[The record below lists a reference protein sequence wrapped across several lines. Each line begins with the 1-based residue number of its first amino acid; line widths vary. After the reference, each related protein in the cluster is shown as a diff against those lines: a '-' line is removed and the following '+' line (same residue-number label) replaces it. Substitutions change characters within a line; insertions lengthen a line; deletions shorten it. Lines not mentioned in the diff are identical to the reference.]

1 MIVAAPGAFGGVRAP
16 PHAIAHTTTG
26 LNTKRVMVPWR
37 EFDARVTDVK
47 LVSVARARQVSTP
60 PCLHAPLA
68 ARTFN
73 AIMSAR
79 FVTLLC
85 CALTLGARD
94 VPRAAPTL
102 DNGLARTPPMG
113 WNSWNHFH
121 CDVSAQ
127 LIKETAD
134 ALVATGMR
142 DAGYRYV
149 VIDDCWQVARDRT
162 GRLVADSARFPGGI
176 KPLADYVHSKG
187 LKFGIYTDAG
197 RRTCQGRPGTYG
209 SEEIDARTFAE
220 WGVDY
225 VKEDWCNSEG
235 LDAPTQYA
243 KFRDAL
249 AKAGRPI
256 VFSICEWG
264 SNHPWEWGPRTGNL
278 WRTTGDISD
287 RWASMIAILDL
298 SSQYALAA
306 RPGAWNDPDML
317 EVGNGGMTDDEYR
330 AHFSLWAVM
339 SAPLMAGNDVRAM
352 PPATRE
358 ILGNKDVI
366 AVDQDSL
373 GVQGMLVQEPG
384 IDLQVW
390 SKPLADGSRAVV
402 LLNRSGL
409 QTVIATSWRAIGL
422 TGPARVRDLWAHSDL
437 GAFTGRFS
445 ATVPAHGVVMVRIT
459 PVTGG

>member
-1 MIVAAPGAFGGVRAP
+1 V
-16 PHAIAHTTTG
+16 
-26 LNTKRVMVPWR
+26 W
-37 EFDARVTDVK
+37 
-47 LVSVARARQVSTP
+47 RARDKSP
-60 PCLHAPLA
+60 PPRLQAPLA
-68 ARTFN
+68 ARSFN
-73 AIMSAR
+73 GIMSAR

-85 CALTLGARD
+85 CALTLDARY

-134 ALVATGMR
+134 ALVASGMR

-176 KPLADYVHSKG
+176 KPLADYVHAKA

-225 VKEDWCNSEG
+225 VKEDWCNAEG
-235 LDAPTQYA
+235 LDPPTQYA
-243 KFRDAL
+243 TFRDAL

-287 RWASMIAILDL
+287 RWANMIAILDL

-437 GAFTGRFS
+437 GPFTGRFS

>member
-1 MIVAAPGAFGGVRAP
+1 M
-16 PHAIAHTTTG
+16 
-26 LNTKRVMVPWR
+26 LNTKRVIVPRR
-37 EFDARVTDVK
+37 EFDARLSDVK
-47 LVSVARARQVSTP
+47 SVSVARARQVFTP
-60 PCLHAPLA
+60 PCLQAPLA

-73 AIMSAR
+73 GIMSAR
-79 FVTLLC
+79 FVTVLC
-85 CALTLGARD
+85 CALTLGARY
-94 VPRAAPTL
+94 VPRAAPAL

-134 ALVATGMR
+134 AVVASGMR

-176 KPLADYVHSKG
+176 KPLADYVHAKG
-187 LKFGIYTDAG
+187 LRFGIYTDAG

-225 VKEDWCNSEG
+225 VKEDWCNAEG
-235 LDAPTQYA
+235 LDPLTQYA
-243 KFRDAL
+243 TFRDAL

-339 SAPLMAGNDVRAM
+339 SAPLMAGNDLRAM